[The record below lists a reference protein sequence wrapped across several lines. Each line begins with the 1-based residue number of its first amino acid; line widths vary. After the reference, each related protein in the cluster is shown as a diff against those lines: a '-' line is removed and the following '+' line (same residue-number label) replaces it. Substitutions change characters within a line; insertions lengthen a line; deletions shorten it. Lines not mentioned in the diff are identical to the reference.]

1 LIITIMPLIA
11 VNIRVNDRRVAVNVD
26 TVKTISEFKEAIQA
40 SEINISKERQKL
52 IYSGRVLKDEETV
65 ESYGIQN
72 GQTVHLVQT
81 HSPQGLGAGTSTS
94 TPPPQGIQ
102 PQQQQQQQ
110 QIPTNL
116 ASGAGA
122 FNPFAGLTGARYAG
136 QVPLPNASLFG
147 PDPGNQ
153 LPPSPEQMEQMMNQ
167 PGFQQAMS
175 QVLSDP
181 RMVDYLIQTQP
192 QLQQMGPGIR
202 QVMQSEEFRRTM
214 TDPTTLRSMFEMNRM
229 FQQMGMQVPG
239 MPGGAR
245 QPSFPAPGVTNTT
258 APNQQTGARTG
269 VSSPPPAGQ
278 QQAPVNPFESM
289 FSPPVQGQGTNPN
302 TPNPFMALFNQP
314 YASPPLQQTTQQ
326 QPGQQQQTPSQHQP
340 QQGLGAQ
347 SPPLNAQ
354 QPPFGNLFAPPQ
366 QQQSPPAYGQTQ
378 QPAPAPDIQS
388 MMSMLQNMQSMF
400 GQGGTAGNPLAGG
413 VPNPYMPAAAP
424 AAPADT
430 RPLEERYQDQLR
442 QLNEMGFTDYSRNIA
457 ALRRT
462 GGNVEAAIEMLISG
476 TV

>member
-1 LIITIMPLIA
+1 
-11 VNIRVNDRRVAVNVD
+11 
-26 TVKTISEFKEAIQA
+26 
-40 SEINISKERQKL
+40 
-52 IYSGRVLKDEETV
+52 
-65 ESYGIQN
+65 
-72 GQTVHLVQT
+72 
-81 HSPQGLGAGTSTS
+81 
-94 TPPPQGIQ
+94 
-102 PQQQQQQQ
+102 
-110 QIPTNL
+110 
-116 ASGAGA
+116 
-122 FNPFAGLTGARYAG
+122 
-136 QVPLPNASLFG
+136 
-147 PDPGNQ
+147 
-153 LPPSPEQMEQMMNQ
+153 
-167 PGFQQAMS
+167 MS

-239 MPGGAR
+239 MPGASR

-258 APNQQTGARTG
+258 APNQQPGARTG
-269 VSSPPPAGQ
+269 VTSSPPQGQ

-289 FSPPVQGQGTNPN
+289 FSPPVQGQGANPN

-326 QPGQQQQTPSQHQP
+326 QPGQQQQTPPQHQP

-354 QPPFGNLFAPPQ
+354 QPPFGSLFAPPQ
-366 QQQSPPAYGQTQ
+366 QQQAPPAYGQAQ
-378 QPAPAPDIQS
+378 QPAPDIQS

-424 AAPADT
+424 SAPADT
-430 RPLEERYQDQLR
+430 RPLEERYQVVSSDPWPLCQFCHRIL
-442 QLNEMGFTDYSRNIA
+442 LTPC
-457 ALRRT
+457 
-462 GGNVEAAIEMLISG
+462 
-476 TV
+476 